1 MTLNTVDNDWWRAE
15 AARVNRTAV
24 RASWGLDLEEK
35 IVLFC
40 GKLQPWKRPLDL
52 LRAFATA
59 GIPRST
65 LVFAGEGPL
74 RARIEAEV
82 SELGLGKRVRMLGF
96 VNQSQLPSV
105 YRASDVMV
113 IPSEFDAFG
122 LVVNEAMLCGC
133 VVIASDKVGAVRDLI
148 FPAQTGYVYR
158 CEDTGALA
166 TTLREAFA
174 DPTKLAE
181 IGEAAGHRIA
191 EWSPRASALALTEA
205 IVRGVGCKQASRQGN
220 GGAVDHAI
228 EADRYMQS

>member
-15 AARVNRTAV
+15 AARVNRKAV

-52 LRAFATA
+52 LRAFAA
-59 GIPRST
+59 ARIPRST

-74 RARIEAEV
+74 RASIEAEV

-105 YRASDVMV
+105 YRASDIMV

-122 LVVNEAMLCGC
+122 LVVNEAMLCRC
-133 VVIASDKVGAVRDLI
+133 VVIASDKVGAVRDLVY
-148 FPAQTGYVYR
+148 PAHTGYVYP
-158 CEDTGALA
+158 CEDTRALA
-166 TTLREAFA
+166 TALRDAFA
-174 DPTKLAE
+174 DPAKLAE
-181 IGEAAGHRIA
+181 IGQAASHRIA
-191 EWSPRASALALTEA
+191 EWSPRASAAALTEA
-205 IVRGVGCKQASRQGN
+205 IVRAVGCNQVSQQGN

-228 EADRYMQS
+228 EADRYIRS